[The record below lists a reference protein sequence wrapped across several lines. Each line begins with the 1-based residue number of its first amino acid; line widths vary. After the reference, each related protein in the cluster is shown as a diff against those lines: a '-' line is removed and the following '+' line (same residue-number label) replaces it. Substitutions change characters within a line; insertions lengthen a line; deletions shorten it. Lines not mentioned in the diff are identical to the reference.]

1 MFIHDRMY
9 SGLYDKL
16 TMNTILE
23 TKSINLNTTEQV
35 VILMGLR
42 LLIQKQDEPIY
53 KQLIENLI
61 NKISE

>member
-1 MFIHDRMY
+1 MY

-23 TKSINLNTTEQV
+23 TKSIDLNTTEQV

-42 LLIQKQDEPIY
+42 LLIQKQDETIY
-53 KQLIENLI
+53 KKIIENLI